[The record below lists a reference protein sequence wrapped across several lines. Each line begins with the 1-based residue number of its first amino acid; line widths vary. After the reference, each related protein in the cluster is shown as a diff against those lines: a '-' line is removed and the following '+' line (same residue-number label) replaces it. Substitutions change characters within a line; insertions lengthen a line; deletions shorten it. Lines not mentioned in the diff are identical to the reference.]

1 MSPTASGQSKFIFV
15 KFFFFYFTKTILTF
29 RCLEAN
35 GSASS
40 AIQNRRPRRRRPARK
55 PIESASRPSA
65 QPSWRRTKSLQKRAK
80 RLAQP
85 PQRLRWRHHRLA
97 DLPPPWL
104 SNAASTRPSPR
115 RRTLRPAGIKVNP
128 FFHFFFSFFCF
139 FFLSPHKL
147 RAKTDIRVS
156 FFFVSQDDPRPIRK
170 SRRSLAFPTARQHQ
184 TISHVQENH
193 PKSNGS
199 EHNPQE
205 TQRRH
210 VSLLNLKKL

>member
-1 MSPTASGQSKFIFV
+1 M

-65 QPSWRRTKSLQKRAK
+65 QPSWRRTKSLQRRAK

-128 FFHFFFSFFCF
+128 FFHFFFCFFCF
-139 FFLSPHKL
+139 FFSFPTQIECENRHSSL
-147 RAKTDIRVS
+147 

>member
-40 AIQNRRPRRRRPARK
+40 AIQNRRPRRRRPAKK

-65 QPSWRRTKSLQKRAK
+65 QPSWRRTKSLQRRAK

-115 RRTLRPAGIKVNP
+115 RRTLRPAVIKVNP
-128 FFHFFFSFFCF
+128 FFHFFFCFFCF
-139 FFLSPHKL
+139 FFSFPTQIECENRHSSL
-147 RAKTDIRVS
+147 
-156 FFFVSQDDPRPIRK
+156 FFFCVTG
-170 SRRSLAFPTARQHQ
+170 RSST
-184 TISHVQENH
+184 N
-193 PKSNGS
+193 
-199 EHNPQE
+199 
-205 TQRRH
+205 
-210 VSLLNLKKL
+210 

>member
-1 MSPTASGQSKFIFV
+1 MSPTASGQSKFIFL
-15 KFFFFYFTKTILTF
+15 KFFFLFYQNKNLTF

-65 QPSWRRTKSLQKRAK
+65 QPSWRRTKSLQRRAK

-156 FFFVSQDDPRPIRK
+156 FFLCHRTILDQLESHEEAWPFLLPVNTKQFPTYKKIIRNPMDLSTIRK
-170 SRRSLAFPTARQHQ
+170 
-184 TISHVQENH
+184 
-193 PKSNGS
+193 K
-199 EHNPQE
+199 
-205 TQRRH
+205 
-210 VSLLNLKKL
+210 LNDGM

>member
-65 QPSWRRTKSLQKRAK
+65 QPSWRRTKSLQRRAK

-128 FFHFFFSFFCF
+128 FFHFFLVFFVF
-139 FFLSPHKL
+139 FFFPHTNCARKQTFESLFFLCHRTILDQLESHEEAWPFLLPVNTKQFPTYKKIIRNPMDLS
-147 RAKTDIRVS
+147 T
-156 FFFVSQDDPRPIRK
+156 IRK
-170 SRRSLAFPTARQHQ
+170 
-184 TISHVQENH
+184 
-193 PKSNGS
+193 K
-199 EHNPQE
+199 
-205 TQRRH
+205 
-210 VSLLNLKKL
+210 LNDGM